1 MTLNVLV
8 RYFVPEYHDAFVY
21 LVEGMDYV
29 VVVFLIQM
37 LTLYFEGSVVAV
49 TKVFPGLNTAFEC
62 SLTLS

>member
-1 MTLNVLV
+1 MPSELASDRATA
-8 RYFVPEYHDAFVY
+8 PGFVY